1 MKRSLRLSQCMI
13 VKDEEK
19 NIRRALSWAKGI
31 AFEQI
36 VVDTGSTDRT
46 ADIAREMGAIVY
58 HYEWNDDFA
67 AAKNYAIEKASG
79 NWIAFLDADE
89 YFTEKD
95 AEKLKRLLENFTTLP
110 DEKKLPDFIR
120 CSWVQLGDDG
130 KPFAVS
136 GQDRIFRNL
145 PSLRY
150 KGRIHEQIAM
160 TDGKKMSYLDM
171 QKELSIM
178 HIGYARQESAEKGK
192 AERNIRLLRREVE
205 ENPENY
211 NAWSY
216 LGDSLLGI
224 NEYEEGINSYQKA
237 LEGEPPFEISKER
250 FFNAG
255 KGLLR
260 LFWLRPDLASSDD
273 EVGRAARCIGYPDA
287 ENPDIYYFL
296 ALYYTK
302 REDYGRAY
310 TEMER
315 ALTCVDTYRE
325 ADTIYLR
332 GDLERAYGTM
342 AGICQKLGKKQEI
355 VRYAVLSLRL
365 NRYQEEILVEILSL
379 LREEQGES
387 STADGTWKFLGG
399 LYDLTERRDILFCYK
414 CAKVT
419 GFIAL
424 EDRLLEAL
432 PEEDREDLQK
442 RNARIVEDLSDPQD
456 NMGIEIR
463 NQVDRGFVKWAGQIR
478 DMSEETLLE
487 EIKDCLAKLKK
498 DSYGNYTRYVD
509 YFGSFPFWGS
519 LDPEKGDYDTLEKR
533 ARMLKNHLEDLI
545 WLYNRLEDYRSR
557 ETLLAV
563 MRSWTDMELLLL
575 GKVKAWGEQYF
586 DLDLVPSAKDE
597 VFVDVGAYIGDSVM
611 NLLRNYGMVHKK
623 IYAYEAD
630 EQNAVFLKRNL
641 GEMPNILIRQKG
653 VGAARGSM
661 LFSKEEEASSS
672 HFERTDSGKRD
683 ETQDKDRM
691 TEIVTLDE
699 DIQEPVSWIKM
710 DIEGME
716 YDALLGCRTH
726 IVNEHPKLSISVYHG
741 YDDLW
746 LLPKLIH
753 SLNPSYKFYLRY
765 YGGNLIP
772 TEIVLTALPG
782 EE

>member
-1 MKRSLRLSQCMI
+1 MI
-13 VKDEEK
+13 VKNEEK

-46 ADIAREMGAIVY
+46 ADIAREMGAKVY

-67 AAKNYAIEKASG
+67 SAKNYAIEKASG
-79 NWIAFLDADE
+79 DWIAFLDADE
-89 YFTEKD
+89 YFTGKD
-95 AEKLKRLLENFTTLP
+95 AGKLKILLEKLMSAA
-110 DEKKLPDFIR
+110 DEKKWPHLIR
-120 CSWVQLGDDG
+120 CAWIQLGDNG
-130 KPFAVS
+130 NPFAVS
-136 GQDRIFRNL
+136 GQDRIFRNM

-150 KGRIHEQIAM
+150 QGRIHEQLAFK
-160 TDGKKMSYLDM
+160 DGSRMRYLDA
-171 QKELSIM
+171 QDELSIM
-178 HIGYARQESAEKGK
+178 HTGYAKEVVAQKKKS
-192 AERNIRLLRREVE
+192 ERNISLLRKEVE
-205 ENPENY
+205 EKPENY

-216 LGDSLLGI
+216 LGDSLALAGKH
-224 NEYEEGINSYQKA
+224 EEAAESYRKA
-237 LEGEPPFEISKER
+237 LDGRMPSEITAER
-250 FFNAG
+250 FFGAG
-255 KGLLR
+255 KNLLR
-260 LFWLRPDLASSDD
+260 LFWLRPDLAGADGEAD
-273 EVGRAARCIGYPDA
+273 RVARRAGYPDA

-302 REDYGRAY
+302 RGDYERAY
-310 TEMER
+310 TEMGR
-315 ALTCVDTYRE
+315 ALSRVDTYRE

-332 GDLERAYGTM
+332 GDLQRAYGTM
-342 AGICQKLGKKQEI
+342 AGICQKLGRKQEV
-355 VRYAVLSLRL
+355 VRYGVLSLRL
-365 NRYQEEILVEILSL
+365 NRYQEDILTEILSL
-379 LREEQGES
+379 LREEPGEG
-387 STADGTWKFLGG
+387 STAEGTWRFLPG

-414 CAKVT
+414 CAKAT

-424 EDRLLEAL
+424 ENKLLKAL
-432 PEEDREDLQK
+432 LEEDRDDLRK
-442 RNARIVEDLSDPQD
+442 RTIKIVEDLSDPQD

-487 EIKDCLAKLKK
+487 AIKDRLAKLKK
-498 DSYGNYTRYVD
+498 DSYGNYIRYVD
-509 YFGSFPFWGS
+509 YFGRFPFWGS
-519 LDPEKGDYDTLEKR
+519 IDPEKGDYDTLEKR

-563 MRSWTDMELLLL
+563 LRSWTDMDLALL

-586 DLDLVPSAKDE
+586 DLDLIPSAKDE

-661 LFSKEEEASSS
+661 LFSKEEEASFS